1 MEKIKVLIV
10 DDIAE
15 TRENINRLLKLE
27 EDIQV
32 VGEAANGE
40 QAIKKVEQLL
50 PDVVLMDVNMPIMD
64 GISSTEKI
72 SLNYPNTAVII
83 ISVQGE
89 AEYLKKAMM
98 AGAREYLVK
107 PFTADELVDT
117 IKRTNDLEKKRLGK
131 IEGFNKLFG
140 SKPKDTKPQVITIFG
155 TKGGVGKTTLA
166 VNTAAQLVKKTRK
179 KVVLVDLD
187 LQFGDVSIFLNVTPK
202 KSIAELVQ
210 ERGQLNIELVES
222 YLIPHISGVKILP
235 APMRPEYSELV
246 TPNNIL
252 EILTILRQ
260 HYDYVI
266 IDTPPF
272 FQDTNLSALDMSNQV
287 LLIMTMDLPTVKNM
301 KLSLELLDSLHH
313 KGKTKLILNRASED
327 LGINANDVENA
338 LDFLIA
344 HQIPS
349 DGKLVVT
356 SVNKGIPFVISNSN
370 AKVSKAVDQITN
382 MVINDTG
389 YQKELQESRQRRRF
403 FGKLFG

>member
-10 DDIAE
+10 DDISE
-15 TRENINRLLKLE
+15 TRDNLNRLLKLE

-40 QAIKKVEQLL
+40 QAVRKSEQLL
-50 PDVVLMDVNMPIMD
+50 PDIILMDINMPIMN
-64 GISSTEKI
+64 GIAATEKI
-72 SLNYPNTAVII
+72 SLNFPNIAVIM

-107 PFTADELVDT
+107 PFSADELNNT
-117 IKRTNDLEKKRLGK
+117 IKRTYDLERKRLGK
-131 IEGFNKLFG
+131 MEGTKKLFG
-140 SKPKDTKPQVITIFG
+140 KQKDSKPQVITIFG

-166 VNTAAQLVKKTRK
+166 VNSSTLIAKKTKK

-187 LQFGDVSIFLNVTPK
+187 LQFGDVSVFFNVSPK

-246 TPNNIL
+246 TPNNVL

-260 HYDYVI
+260 NYDYVI
-266 IDTPPF
+266 IDTPPI

-287 LLIMTMDLPTVKNM
+287 LLVMNMDLPTVKNM

-313 KGKTKLILNRASED
+313 KAKTKLILNRASED
-327 LGINANDVENA
+327 LGISAGDVENA

-344 HQIPS
+344 HQMPT

-356 SVNKGIPFVISNSN
+356 SVNKGIPFVLSNAN

-382 MVINDTG
+382 MVIEDTG
-389 YQKELQESRQRRRF
+389 YQKELMESKQKR
-403 FGKLFG
+403 KLFGKIFG

>member
-1 MEKIKVLIV
+1 MDKIKVLIV

-15 TRENINRLLKLE
+15 TRENISRLLKLE

-32 VGEAANGE
+32 VGEASNGE
-40 QAIKKVEQLL
+40 QAVKKAEQIL
-50 PDVVLMDVNMPIMD
+50 PHIILMDINMPIMD
-64 GISSTEKI
+64 GIAATEKI
-72 SLNYPNTAVII
+72 SLNFPNISVII
-83 ISVQGE
+83 TSVQGE

-107 PFTADELVDT
+107 PFSADELVDT
-117 IKRTNDLEKKRLGK
+117 IKRTYHLEQKRLGK
-131 IEGFNKLFG
+131 MEVTNKIFG
-140 SKPKDTKPQVITIFG
+140 KSQDTKPQVITIFG
-155 TKGGVGKTTLA
+155 TKGGVGKTTLS
-166 VNTAAQLVKKTRK
+166 VNMAAQISKKTKK
-179 KVVLVDLD
+179 KVALVDLD
-187 LQFGDVSIFLNVTPK
+187 LQFGDVSVFFNISPK

-210 ERGQLNIELVES
+210 ERGELNIELVES

-252 EILTILRQ
+252 EILTILRK

-272 FQDTNLSALDMSNQV
+272 FLDTNLSALDMSNQV
-287 LLIMTMDLPTVKNM
+287 LLVMTMDLPTVKNM

-327 LGINANDVENA
+327 LGINSTDVENA

-356 SVNKGIPFVISNSN
+356 SVNKGIPFVLSNTN
-370 AKVSKAVDQITN
+370 AKVSKAVEQLAN
-382 MVINDTG
+382 LVIEDKG
-389 YQKELQESRQRRRF
+389 YQKELQEGRQRKRL

>member
-1 MEKIKVLIV
+1 MDKIKVLIV

-15 TRENINRLLKLE
+15 TRENISRLLKLE

-32 VGEAANGE
+32 VGEATNGE
-40 QAIKKVEQLL
+40 QAIKKTEQLL
-50 PDVVLMDVNMPIMD
+50 PHVILMDINMPIMD
-64 GISSTEKI
+64 GIAATEKI
-72 SLNYPNTAVII
+72 SLNFPNISVVM

-98 AGAREYLVK
+98 AGAMEYLVK
-107 PFTADELVDT
+107 PFSADELVNT
-117 IKRTNDLEKKRLGK
+117 IKRTYDLEQKRMGK
-131 IEGFNKLFG
+131 IEVTKKIFG
-140 SKPKDTKPQVITIFG
+140 KSKETKPQVITIFG
-155 TKGGVGKTTLA
+155 TKGGVGKTTLSVNVA
-166 VNTAAQLVKKTRK
+166 VQLAKKTRK

-187 LQFGDVSIFLNVTPK
+187 LQFGDVSVFLNVSPK

-210 ERGQLNIELVES
+210 ERGPLNIDLVES

-246 TPNNIL
+246 TPNNVL
-252 EILTILRQ
+252 EILTILRKN
-260 HYDYVI
+260 YDYVL

-272 FQDTNLSALDMSNQV
+272 FQETNLSALDMSNQV
-287 LLIMTMDLPTVKNM
+287 LLVMTMDLPTVKNM

-313 KGKTKLILNRASED
+313 KGKTKLVLNRASED
-327 LGINANDVENA
+327 LGINSADVENA

-344 HQIPS
+344 QQVPS

-356 SVNKGIPFVISNSN
+356 SVNKGIPFVLSNSN
-370 AKVSKAVDQITN
+370 AKVSKAVDQLTTMI
-382 MVINDTG
+382 IDDKG
-389 YQKELQESRQRRRF
+389 YQKELQESRQKKKL

>member
-1 MEKIKVLIV
+1 
-10 DDIAE
+10 
-15 TRENINRLLKLE
+15 
-27 EDIQV
+27 
-32 VGEAANGE
+32 
-40 QAIKKVEQLL
+40 
-50 PDVVLMDVNMPIMD
+50 
-64 GISSTEKI
+64 
-72 SLNYPNTAVII
+72 
-83 ISVQGE
+83 
-89 AEYLKKAMM
+89 MM

-107 PFTADELVDT
+107 PFSADELVNT
-117 IKRTNDLEKKRLGK
+117 IKRTFDLEQKRMGKMEVTKKIFGK
-131 IEGFNKLFG
+131 
-140 SKPKDTKPQVITIFG
+140 SKETKPQVITIFG

-166 VNTAAQLVKKTRK
+166 VNVAAQIAKKTRK

-187 LQFGDVSIFLNVTPK
+187 LQFGDVSVFLNVSPK

-210 ERGQLNIELVES
+210 ERGQFNIDLVES

-246 TPNNIL
+246 TPANIL

-260 HYDYVI
+260 NYDYVL

-272 FQDTNLSALDMSNQV
+272 FLETNLSALDMSNQV

-327 LGINANDVENA
+327 LGISSADVENA
-338 LDFLIA
+338 LDFLIT

-356 SVNKGIPFVISNSN
+356 SVNKGIPFVLSNTN
-370 AKVSKAVDQITN
+370 AKVSKAVDQLAN
-382 MVINDTG
+382 LVIEDKG
-389 YQKELQESRQRRRF
+389 YQKELQESRQKRKL

>member
-1 MEKIKVLIV
+1 MDKIKVLIV

-40 QAIKKVEQLL
+40 QAIKKTEQLL
-50 PDVVLMDVNMPIMD
+50 PHVILMDINMPIMD
-64 GISSTEKI
+64 GIAATEKI
-72 SLNYPNTAVII
+72 SLNYPNVSVVI

-107 PFTADELVDT
+107 PFSADELVNT
-117 IKRTNDLEKKRLGK
+117 IKRTFDLEQKRMGKMEVTKKIFGK
-131 IEGFNKLFG
+131 
-140 SKPKDTKPQVITIFG
+140 SKETKPQVITIFG

-166 VNTAAQLVKKTRK
+166 VNVAAQIAKKTRK

-187 LQFGDVSIFLNVTPK
+187 LQFGDVSVFLNVSPK

-210 ERGQLNIELVES
+210 ERGQFNIDLVES

-246 TPNNIL
+246 TPANIL

-260 HYDYVI
+260 NYDYVL

-272 FQDTNLSALDMSNQV
+272 FLETNLSALDMSNQV

-327 LGINANDVENA
+327 LGISSADVENA
-338 LDFLIA
+338 LDFLIT

-356 SVNKGIPFVISNSN
+356 SVNKGIPFVLSNTN
-370 AKVSKAVDQITN
+370 AKVSKAVDQLAN
-382 MVINDTG
+382 LVIEDKG
-389 YQKELQESRQRRRF
+389 YQKELQESRQKRKL

>member
-1 MEKIKVLIV
+1 MDKIKVLIV

-15 TRENINRLLKLE
+15 TRENISRLLKLE

-32 VGEAANGE
+32 VGEATNGE
-40 QAIKKVEQLL
+40 QAIKKTEQLL
-50 PDVVLMDVNMPIMD
+50 PHVILMDINMPIMD
-64 GISSTEKI
+64 GIAATEKI
-72 SLNYPNTAVII
+72 SLNFPNISVVM

-107 PFTADELVDT
+107 PFSADELVNT
-117 IKRTNDLEKKRLGK
+117 IKRTYDLEQKRMGK
-131 IEGFNKLFG
+131 IEVTKKIFG
-140 SKPKDTKPQVITIFG
+140 KSKETKPQVITIFG
-155 TKGGVGKTTLA
+155 TKGGVGKTTLSVNVA
-166 VNTAAQLVKKTRK
+166 VQLAKKTRK

-187 LQFGDVSIFLNVTPK
+187 LQFGDVSVFLNVSPK

-210 ERGQLNIELVES
+210 ERGPLNIDLVES

-246 TPNNIL
+246 TPNNVL
-252 EILTILRQ
+252 EILTILRKN
-260 HYDYVI
+260 YDYVL

-272 FQDTNLSALDMSNQV
+272 FQETNLSALDMSNQV
-287 LLIMTMDLPTVKNM
+287 LLVMTMDLPTVKNM

-313 KGKTKLILNRASED
+313 KGKTKLVLNRASED
-327 LGINANDVENA
+327 LGINSADVENA

-344 HQIPS
+344 QQVPS

-356 SVNKGIPFVISNSN
+356 SVNKGIPFVLSNSN
-370 AKVSKAVDQITN
+370 AKVSKAVDQLTTMI
-382 MVINDTG
+382 IEDKG
-389 YQKELQESRQRRRF
+389 YQKELQESRQKKKL

>member
-10 DDIAE
+10 DDITE

-40 QAIKKVEQLL
+40 QAIKKAEQLL
-50 PDVVLMDVNMPIMD
+50 PDIILMDINMPIMD
-64 GISSTEKI
+64 GIAATEKI
-72 SLNYPNTAVII
+72 SLNLPNIAVVM

-107 PFTADELVDT
+107 PFSADELVDT
-117 IKRTNDLEKKRLGK
+117 IKRTYDLERKRLGK
-131 IEGFNKLFG
+131 LEG
-140 SKPKDTKPQVITIFG
+140 SKKIFGKAKDSKPQVVTIFG

-166 VNTAAQLVKKTRK
+166 VNISAQIAKKTRK

-187 LQFGDVSIFLNVTPK
+187 LQFGDVSVFFNVSPK
-202 KSIAELVQ
+202 KSMAELVQ

-260 HYDYVI
+260 NYDYVI

-287 LLIMTMDLPTVKNM
+287 LLVMTMDLPTVKNM

-344 HQIPS
+344 NQIPS

-356 SVNKGIPFVISNSN
+356 SVNKGIPFVISNASS
-370 AKVSKAVDQITN
+370 KVSKAVEQITN
-382 MVINDTG
+382 MVIDDTG
-389 YQKELQESRQRRRF
+389 YQKELLENRQKRKF

>member
-1 MEKIKVLIV
+1 MDKIKVLIV
-10 DDIAE
+10 DDISE
-15 TRENINRLLKLE
+15 TRENISRLLKLE
-27 EDIQV
+27 EDIQI
-32 VGEAANGE
+32 VGEASNGE
-40 QAIKKVEQLL
+40 QAVKKAEQLL
-50 PDVVLMDVNMPIMD
+50 PHVILMDINMPIMD
-64 GISSTEKI
+64 GIAATEKI
-72 SLNYPNTAVII
+72 SLNYPNIAVIMV
-83 ISVQGE
+83 SVQGE

-107 PFTADELVDT
+107 PFSADELVDT
-117 IKRTNDLEKKRLGK
+117 IKRTYHLEQKRLGK
-131 IEGFNKLFG
+131 IEVTSKIFG
-140 SKPKDTKPQVITIFG
+140 KPKDSKPQVITIFG
-155 TKGGVGKTTLA
+155 TKGGVGKTTLS
-166 VNTAAQLVKKTRK
+166 VNVAAQIAKKTRK
-179 KVVLVDLD
+179 KVALVDLD
-187 LQFGDVSIFLNVTPK
+187 LQFGDVAVFFNVSPK

-210 ERGQLNIELVES
+210 ERGQFNIELVES

-246 TPNNIL
+246 TPNNIM

-260 HYDYVI
+260 HYDYVL

-287 LLIMTMDLPTVKNM
+287 LLVMTMDLPTVKNM

-327 LGINANDVENA
+327 LGINSADVESA

-356 SVNKGIPFVISNSN
+356 SVNKGIPFVLSNTG
-370 AKVSKAVDQITN
+370 AKVSKAVEQLAN
-382 MVINDTG
+382 LVIEDKG
-389 YQKELQESRQRRRF
+389 YQKELQESRQRKRL